1 MHRIQGNS
9 ESKVDD
15 SDSNINSEGKEDQ
28 PAMVHK
34 IQVEADDDNNP
45 FLGSRGPSRYRA
57 LSRAFEARMNMAH
70 VS

>member
-15 SDSNINSEGKEDQ
+15 SDSNINSEGTEDQ
-28 PAMVHK
+28 TDK

-57 LSRAFEARMNMAH
+57 LSRAFEARMDMAH